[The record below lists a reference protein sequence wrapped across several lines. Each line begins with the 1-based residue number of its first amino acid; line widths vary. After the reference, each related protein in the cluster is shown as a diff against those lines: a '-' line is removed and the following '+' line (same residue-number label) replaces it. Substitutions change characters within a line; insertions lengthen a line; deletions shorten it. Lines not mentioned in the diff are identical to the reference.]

1 MLLNLKKSQG
11 RSTRRTGLEQ
21 DVRIRI
27 YATGKTVPFKPIS
40 PLQAVLIPPPSLG
53 IHLSASWL
61 SWFSSVLSFYPTQ
74 FSHLLVLYLALFAI
88 FFLDL
93 YSLLETTAGP
103 VDDPVLSQLIY
114 SLRCGAVTYLQCN
127 LFFFSNSLFKPL
139 FTFFLPFLLY
149 FLSCVFYSLLTFM
162 STPAPFYLQPV
173 IYNPFSWQHS
183 PLLFS
188 VLPFSSAFLFPSL
201 HLSFYGN

>member
-127 LFFFSNSLFKPL
+127 LFFFRIPFLNPFLPFFFLF
-139 FTFFLPFLLY
+139 FSTFFLVCF
-149 FLSCVFYSLLTFM
+149 
-162 STPAPFYLQPV
+162 TPY
-173 IYNPFSWQHS
+173 
-183 PLLFS
+183 
-188 VLPFSSAFLFPSL
+188 
-201 HLSFYGN
+201 